1 MTGQNKLDQAS
12 GRLEL
17 PTAPTASSLAGRAG
31 GETGAYQRRGGG
43 TYLAVPE
50 VRSQDDTPLVLPQ
63 QHLTQASLQ
72 DAAEFGL

>member
-1 MTGQNKLDQAS
+1 MHI
-12 GRLEL
+12 RE
-17 PTAPTASSLAGRAG
+17 R
-31 GETGAYQRRGGG
+31 G

-72 DAAEFGL
+72 DATEFGLTQVQDRHPCKVRGDRPGIRGMA